1 MTDRLADL
9 VLGLQRLAENA
20 KLRGDD
26 LRYTQSQ
33 ETQEHIAWLD
43 HLLHMVEEVRA
54 VFLQERK
61 RFMPTERER
70 LQAIQ
75 QEPRPQDNTTRVVK
89 AGPLDDKR
97 AG

>member
-1 MTDRLADL
+1 MADRLSEL

-26 LRYTQSQ
+26 LRYTQEE
-33 ETQEHIAWLD
+33 ETREHLAWLD

-61 RFMPTERER
+61 RFIPTERER
-70 LQAIQ
+70 LHQIQ
-75 QEPRPQDNTTRVVK
+75 QQDEKIPRVVK
-89 AGPLDDKR
+89 QGP
-97 AG
+97 AA